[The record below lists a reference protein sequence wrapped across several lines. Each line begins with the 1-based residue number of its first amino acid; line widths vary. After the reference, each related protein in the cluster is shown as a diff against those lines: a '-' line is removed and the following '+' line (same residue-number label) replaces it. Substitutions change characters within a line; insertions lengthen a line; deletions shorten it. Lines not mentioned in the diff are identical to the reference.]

1 MLYGKGVVM
10 KLDMLF
16 RGLAEVFDAPTHI
29 EQTARTVLLGAA
41 DTATYEG
48 ASVPLRQPLL
58 DVMRQTD
65 AHPVCN
71 LIMEA
76 QFDWAP
82 PQTSQDPLYVAHS
95 HPKAHVEL
103 LGPDGIIPSEKV
115 RLGIYGILPNAE
127 YGVRT
132 HRAEEVFIML
142 AGEALWKRGDKPYA
156 MHGPGERSHHPSML
170 PHATKTG
177 ASAFM
182 SVYTWVGDLSTE
194 SYEYKGM
201 PTD

>member
-1 MLYGKGVVM
+1 MLYERGVAM
-10 KLDMLF
+10 KLERLF
-16 RGLAEVFDAPTHI
+16 RGLAEVFDASTQI
-29 EQTARTVLLGAA
+29 EQTAREALLDAA
-41 DTATYEG
+41 DVATYEG
-48 ASVPLRQPLL
+48 PAVPLRQPFL
-58 DVMRQTD
+58 DVMHRSD
-65 AHPVCN
+65 AHQVCE
-71 LIMEA
+71 LIMET

-82 PQTSQDPLYVAHS
+82 PQTSQDPLYVSHS

-103 LGPDGIIPSEKV
+103 LGPDGIIPSKKV
-115 RLGIYGILPNAE
+115 RLGLYGILPNAE

-132 HRAEEVFIML
+132 HKAEEVFIML
-142 AGEALWKRGDKPYA
+142 AGEALWKRGDRPYE

-177 ASAFM
+177 TSAFM

-194 SYEYKGM
+194 SYDYKGI